1 MAYKAGT
8 IVIASEELNLVM
20 DRGLR
25 DVDRTPRDNRTR
37 IQRNSMTDTSDGGS
51 GGGEVGYRGPFM
63 AQKIDNFI
71 RIASPAE
78 FMGGNTGYAGSICA
92 PDMQILKHVESID
105 VSFTEGQE
113 NTLFC
118 LAVTW
123 LEDGLIDVNSGFYP
137 DPWKTCSDTD
147 RLITADAVN
156 PKTEENPAR
165 DPFLS
170 IYPIFRMEGSKI
182 VQIQQGHIVEY
193 NRWWRS

>member
-1 MAYKAGT
+1 MNFVESADSVEHALRKMNSVSRSFVGT
-8 IVIASEELNLVM
+8 E
-20 DRGLR
+20 
-25 DVDRTPRDNRTR
+25 PRK
-37 IQRNSMTDTSDGGS
+37 SGS
-51 GGGEVGYRGPFM
+51 FFMESVPGNYRGPFM

-123 LEDGLIDVNSGFYP
+123 LDDGLIDVNSGFYP

-156 PKTEENPAR
+156 PKTEEDPAR